1 MTALAA
7 HYTPEHQMFRDT
19 CRRFFEKEVT
29 PFHMKWEEEGVV
41 PRELWRKAGEQGL
54 LGMTMPEEYGGAG
67 ADFLYSAIL
76 IEEQGRALASGPA
89 FSLHND
95 IVVPYLL
102 HYGTE
107 EQKKKWIPKACS
119 GELVTAIAMTEPG
132 TGSDL
137 QAVKTTAVM
146 DGNHWVING
155 SKTFI
160 SNGQL
165 ADLVIVVAK
174 TDPKLGA
181 KGTSLIAV
189 ETHDRGLQ
197 ARPQSREDR
206 HEGAGHVGAVLRGRA
221 RAGRSICWA
230 GPAWA
235 SSQLMQQLPQER
247 LVIAI
252 QAVAAIEA
260 ALEHTLAYVK
270 ERKAF
275 GKQIIDF
282 QNTRFKL
289 AELKTKAHVAARVR
303 RRLRRAASQGRARR
317 RDRRHGQV
325 LDHRPAVRA
334 DRRVPAV
341 PRRLRLHVGI
351 PDRAPLRR
359 RARAEDLRRHQR
371 DHEGT
376 DRTHALIRI
385 PRHRGGAQRRLERAT
400 ERVMTPP
407 PLRGAPQL
415 MARDVRRRRRP

>member
-1 MTALAA
+1 
-7 HYTPEHQMFRDT
+7 
-19 CRRFFEKEVT
+19 
-29 PFHMKWEEEGVV
+29 
-41 PRELWRKAGEQGL
+41 
-54 LGMTMPEEYGGAG
+54 MPEEYGGAG

-102 HYGTE
+102 HYGSE

-137 QAVKTTAVM
+137 QSVKTNAVM

-189 ETHDRGLQ
+189 ETDTPGFK
-197 ARPQSREDR
+197 
-206 HEGAGHVGAVLRGRA
+206 RGRNLEKIGMKA
-221 RAGRSICWA
+221 QDTSELFFDNVRVPSDNLL
-230 GPAWA
+230 GPGTGLGFV
-235 SSQLMQQLPQER
+235 QLMQQLPQER

-252 QAVAAIEA
+252 QAIAAIEA
-260 ALEHTLAYVK
+260 ALEHTIAYVK

-275 GKQIIDF
+275 GKAILDF

-289 AELKTKAHVAARVR
+289 AELKTRALVARTFVDDCVAKHLEGKLDVPT
-303 RRLRRAASQGRARR
+303 AAMAKY
-317 RDRRHGQV
+317 HTT
-325 LDHRPAVRA
+325 
-334 DRRVPAV
+334 
-341 PRRLRLHVGI
+341 
-351 PDRAPLRR
+351 
-359 RARAEDLRRHQR
+359 DLQC
-371 DHEGT
+371 
-376 DRTHALIRI
+376 ALIDECLQFF
-385 PRHRGGAQRRLERAT
+385 GGYGYMWEYPIARLYADS
-400 ERVMTPP
+400 RVQKIYGGTNEIMKELIGRT
-407 PLRGAPQL
+407 L
-415 MARDVRRRRRP
+415 

>member
-1 MTALAA
+1 VTALAA
-7 HYTPEHQMFRDT
+7 HYTSEHQIFRET

-29 PFHMKWEEEGVV
+29 PFHMKWEADGVV
-41 PRELWRKAGEQGL
+41 PRALWRQAGEQGL
-54 LGMTMPEEYGGAG
+54 LGMTIPEEYGGAG

-102 HYGTE
+102 HYGSE

-119 GELVTAIAMTEPG
+119 GELITAIAMTEPG

-137 QAVKTTAVM
+137 QAVKTSAVM

-165 ADLVIVVAK
+165 ADLVVVVAK

-189 ETHDRGLQ
+189 ETDTPGFK
-197 ARPQSREDR
+197 
-206 HEGAGHVGAVLRGRA
+206 RGRNLEKIGMKA
-221 RAGRSICWA
+221 QDTSELFFDDVRVPSDNLL
-230 GPAWA
+230 GPGTGMGFV
-235 SSQLMQQLPQER
+235 QLMQQLPQER

-252 QAVAAIEA
+252 QAIAAIEA
-260 ALEHTLAYVK
+260 ALEHTIAYVK

-275 GKQIIDF
+275 GKAIIDF

-289 AELKTKAHVAARVR
+289 AELKTRALVARTFVDDCVAKHLEGKLDVPT
-303 RRLRRAASQGRARR
+303 AAMAKY
-317 RDRRHGQV
+317 HTT
-325 LDHRPAVRA
+325 
-334 DRRVPAV
+334 
-341 PRRLRLHVGI
+341 
-351 PDRAPLRR
+351 
-359 RARAEDLRRHQR
+359 DLQC
-371 DHEGT
+371 
-376 DRTHALIRI
+376 ALIDECLQFF
-385 PRHRGGAQRRLERAT
+385 GGYGYMWEYPIARLYADS
-400 ERVMTPP
+400 RVQKIYGGTNEIMKELIGRT
-407 PLRGAPQL
+407 L
-415 MARDVRRRRRP
+415 

>member
-1 MTALAA
+1 MAGKPDKNSLRGNRAVTALSAL
-7 HYTPEHQMFRDT
+7 YTPEHHMFRET

-29 PFHMKWEEEGVV
+29 PFHMKWEEDGIV
-41 PRELWRKAGEQGL
+41 PRELWRKAGAQGL
-54 LGMTMPEEYGGAG
+54 LGMCMPEAYGGAG

-119 GELVTAIAMTEPG
+119 GEMVTAIAMTEPG

-137 QAVKTTAVM
+137 QAVKTSAVM

-165 ADLVIVVAK
+165 ADLVVVVAK

-189 ETHDRGLQ
+189 ETKT
-197 ARPQSREDR
+197 
-206 HEGAGHVGAVLRGRA
+206 EGFKRGRNLEKIGMKA
-221 RAGRSICWA
+221 QDTSELFFDNVRV
-230 GPAWA
+230 PADHLLGVGTGMGFI
-235 SSQLMQQLPQER
+235 QLMQQLPQER

-252 QAVAAIEA
+252 QAIAAIEA
-260 ALEHTLAYVK
+260 ALTHTLAYVK

-275 GKQIIDF
+275 GKAIIDF

-289 AELKTKAHVAARVR
+289 AELKTKALVARTFVDDCVARHLRKELDVATAAMAKYHTTELQCELIDECLQFFGGYGYMWEYPIA
-303 RRLRRAASQGRARR
+303 RLYADSRVQKIYGGTNEIMKELIGRT
-317 RDRRHGQV
+317 
-325 LDHRPAVRA
+325 L
-334 DRRVPAV
+334 
-341 PRRLRLHVGI
+341 
-351 PDRAPLRR
+351 
-359 RARAEDLRRHQR
+359 
-371 DHEGT
+371 
-376 DRTHALIRI
+376 
-385 PRHRGGAQRRLERAT
+385 
-400 ERVMTPP
+400 
-407 PLRGAPQL
+407 
-415 MARDVRRRRRP
+415 

>member
-1 MTALAA
+1 VTALTA
-7 HYTPEHQMFRDT
+7 HYTPEHQIFRES

-29 PFHMKWEEEGVV
+29 PFHMKWEEEGMV
-41 PRELWRKAGEQGL
+41 PRALWRKAGEQGL

-102 HYGTE
+102 HYGSE

-119 GELVTAIAMTEPG
+119 GELITAVAMTEPG

-137 QAVKTTAVM
+137 QAVKTSAVM

-189 ETHDRGLQ
+189 ETGT
-197 ARPQSREDR
+197 
-206 HEGAGHVGAVLRGRA
+206 EGFKRGRNLEKIGMKA
-221 RAGRSICWA
+221 QDTSELFFDNVRVPSDNLL
-230 GPAWA
+230 GPGTGMGFV
-235 SSQLMQQLPQER
+235 QLMQQLPQER

-252 QAVAAIEA
+252 QAIAAIEA
-260 ALEHTLAYVK
+260 ALEHTIAYVK

-275 GKQIIDF
+275 GKAIIDF

-289 AELKTKAHVAARVR
+289 AELKTRALVARTFVDDCVAKHLERKLDVPT
-303 RRLRRAASQGRARR
+303 AAMAKY
-317 RDRRHGQV
+317 HTT
-325 LDHRPAVRA
+325 
-334 DRRVPAV
+334 
-341 PRRLRLHVGI
+341 
-351 PDRAPLRR
+351 
-359 RARAEDLRRHQR
+359 DLQC
-371 DHEGT
+371 
-376 DRTHALIRI
+376 ALIDECLQFF
-385 PRHRGGAQRRLERAT
+385 GGYGYMWEYPIARLYADS
-400 ERVMTPP
+400 RVQKIYGGTNEIMKELIGRT
-407 PLRGAPQL
+407 L
-415 MARDVRRRRRP
+415 

>member
-1 MTALAA
+1 MSALAA
-7 HYTPEHQMFRDT
+7 HYTPEHQMFRET

-29 PFHMKWEEEGVV
+29 PFHMKWEEDGIV

-54 LGMTMPEEYGGAG
+54 LGMTMPEAYGGAG

-107 EQKKKWIPKACS
+107 EQKKKWIPKAVA
-119 GELVTAIAMTEPG
+119 GELITAIAMTEPG

-137 QAVKTTAVM
+137 QSVKTNAVM

-189 ETHDRGLQ
+189 ETTTPGFK
-197 ARPQSREDR
+197 
-206 HEGAGHVGAVLRGRA
+206 RGRNLEKIGMKA
-221 RAGRSICWA
+221 QDTSELFFDNVRVPADNLLG
-230 GPAWA
+230 GPGMGFV
-235 SSQLMQQLPQER
+235 QLMQQLPQER

-252 QAVAAIEA
+252 QAIAAIEA
-260 ALEHTLAYVK
+260 ALAHTVAYTK
-270 ERKAF
+270 DRKAF
-275 GKQIIDF
+275 GKPIIDF

-289 AELKTKAHVAARVR
+289 AEVKTKATVARAFVDDCTAKHLRKELDVATAAMAKYHTTDLQCALIDECLQFFGGYGYMWEYPIARAYADARVQR
-303 RRLRRAASQGRARR
+303 IYGGTNEIMKEVITRSMGLGGR
-317 RDRRHGQV
+317 
-325 LDHRPAVRA
+325 
-334 DRRVPAV
+334 
-341 PRRLRLHVGI
+341 
-351 PDRAPLRR
+351 
-359 RARAEDLRRHQR
+359 
-371 DHEGT
+371 
-376 DRTHALIRI
+376 
-385 PRHRGGAQRRLERAT
+385 
-400 ERVMTPP
+400 
-407 PLRGAPQL
+407 
-415 MARDVRRRRRP
+415 

>member
-7 HYTPEHQMFRDT
+7 HYTSEHQIFRES

-29 PFHMKWEEEGVV
+29 PFHMKWEEDGIV
-41 PRELWRKAGEQGL
+41 PRELWRKAGAQGL

-102 HYGTE
+102 HYAAE
-107 EQKKKWIPKACS
+107 EQKKKWIPRACS

-137 QAVKTTAVM
+137 QAVKTSAVM
-146 DGNHWVING
+146 DGNHWVLNG

-189 ETHDRGLQ
+189 ETGT
-197 ARPQSREDR
+197 P
-206 HEGAGHVGAVLRGRA
+206 GFKRGRNLEKIGMKA
-221 RAGRSICWA
+221 QDTSELFFDDVRVPADHLL
-230 GPAWA
+230 GPGTGMGFV
-235 SSQLMQQLPQER
+235 QLMQQLPQER

-252 QAVAAIEA
+252 QAIAAIEA
-260 ALEHTLAYVK
+260 AMEHTVAYVK

-275 GKQIIDF
+275 GKPIIDF

-289 AELKTKAHVAARVR
+289 AELKTQALVARTFVDDCTARHLEGMLDVATAAMAKYHATDLQCALIDECLQFFGGYGYMWEYPIARLYADARVQKIYGGTNEIMKE
-303 RRLRRAASQGRARR
+303 LIGRT
-317 RDRRHGQV
+317 
-325 LDHRPAVRA
+325 L
-334 DRRVPAV
+334 
-341 PRRLRLHVGI
+341 
-351 PDRAPLRR
+351 
-359 RARAEDLRRHQR
+359 
-371 DHEGT
+371 
-376 DRTHALIRI
+376 
-385 PRHRGGAQRRLERAT
+385 
-400 ERVMTPP
+400 
-407 PLRGAPQL
+407 
-415 MARDVRRRRRP
+415 

>member
-1 MTALAA
+1 MSALAA
-7 HYTPEHQMFRDT
+7 HYTPEHQMFRET

-29 PFHMKWEEEGVV
+29 PFHMKWEEDGIV

-54 LGMTMPEEYGGAG
+54 LGMTMPEAYGGTG

-107 EQKKKWIPKACS
+107 EQKKKWIPKAVA
-119 GELVTAIAMTEPG
+119 GELITAIAMTEPG

-137 QAVKTTAVM
+137 QSVKTNAVM

-189 ETHDRGLQ
+189 ETTTPGFK
-197 ARPQSREDR
+197 
-206 HEGAGHVGAVLRGRA
+206 RGRNLEKIGMKA
-221 RAGRSICWA
+221 QDTSELFFDNVRVPADNLLG
-230 GPAWA
+230 GPGMGFV
-235 SSQLMQQLPQER
+235 QLMQQLPQER

-252 QAVAAIEA
+252 QAIAAIEA
-260 ALEHTLAYVK
+260 ALAHTVAYTK
-270 ERKAF
+270 DRKAF
-275 GKQIIDF
+275 GKPIIDF

-289 AELKTKAHVAARVR
+289 AEVKTKATVA
-303 RRLRRAASQGRARR
+303 RAFVDDCIAKHLKKELDVATAAMAIEIGRA
-317 RDRRHGQV
+317 
-325 LDHRPAVRA
+325 
-334 DRRVPAV
+334 
-341 PRRLRLHVGI
+341 HV
-351 PDRAPLRR
+351 
-359 RARAEDLRRHQR
+359 
-371 DHEGT
+371 
-376 DRTHALIRI
+376 
-385 PRHRGGAQRRLERAT
+385 
-400 ERVMTPP
+400 
-407 PLRGAPQL
+407 
-415 MARDVRRRRRP
+415 

>member
-1 MTALAA
+1 MSALAA
-7 HYTPEHQMFRDT
+7 LYTPEHAMFRET
-19 CRRFFEKEVT
+19 CRRFFDKEVT
-29 PFHMKWEEEGVV
+29 PFHMKWEEDGVV
-41 PRELWRKAGEQGL
+41 PRDLWRKAGEQGL
-54 LGMTMPEEYGGAG
+54 LGMTMPEQYGGAG

-76 IEEQGRALASGPA
+76 IEEQGRAIASGPG

-137 QAVKTTAVM
+137 QSVKTSAVM

-189 ETHDRGLQ
+189 ETKADGFKRGRNLEKIGMKAQ
-197 ARPQSREDR
+197 DTSELFFDNVRVPAD
-206 HEGAGHVGAVLRGRA
+206 HLLGDGAGMGFV
-221 RAGRSICWA
+221 
-230 GPAWA
+230 
-235 SSQLMQQLPQER
+235 QLMQQLPQER

-252 QAVAAIEA
+252 QALAAIEA
-260 ALEHTLAYVK
+260 ALHHTLAYVK

-289 AELKTKAHVAARVR
+289 AEVKTKAQVARSFVEDCIARHLKGELDVPTAAMAKYWTTDLQCEAIDQCLQFFGGYGYMWEYPIA
-303 RRLRRAASQGRARR
+303 RLYADSRVQKIYGGTNEIMKELIGRT
-317 RDRRHGQV
+317 
-325 LDHRPAVRA
+325 L
-334 DRRVPAV
+334 
-341 PRRLRLHVGI
+341 
-351 PDRAPLRR
+351 
-359 RARAEDLRRHQR
+359 
-371 DHEGT
+371 
-376 DRTHALIRI
+376 
-385 PRHRGGAQRRLERAT
+385 
-400 ERVMTPP
+400 
-407 PLRGAPQL
+407 
-415 MARDVRRRRRP
+415 